1 MSYSI
6 RYGPE
11 VPESVPVRATA
22 FGWAGVLVVLLVFA
36 AALGFALPDQMSK
49 LRQALL
55 PWEQPTVQAAFV
67 EFRQDLKEGEEFPD
81 AMRNFCRQ
89 LLETENAA

>member
-22 FGWAGVLVVLLVFA
+22 FGWVGILAVLLVCA
-36 AALGFALPDQMSK
+36 AALGFALPEQMYK

-55 PWEQPTVQAAFV
+55 PWEQPAVQAAIV
-67 EFRQDLKEGEEFPD
+67 EFHQDLKEGEAFPD
-81 AMRNFCRQ
+81 AMRDFCRQ